1 MLSGIDDQINW
12 FEVIQIVSLL
22 RKVKVKF
29 EVGRAPQM
37 TSNPTNM
44 LKYQGNYTYGVE
56 LNTMSAEN
64 PIVAFEH
71 VPKNDWGAGLNPIW
85 QDGTVGGVVWTRMA
99 HIYGVSKAHI
109 PPDSVI
115 ARAII
120 HYNDKTI

>member
-1 MLSGIDDQINW
+1 
-12 FEVIQIVSLL
+12 
-22 RKVKVKF
+22 
-29 EVGRAPQM
+29 
-37 TSNPTNM
+37 M

-56 LNTMSAEN
+56 KNTMSAEN

-109 PPDSVI
+109 PPGSVI
-115 ARAII
+115 AKAII